1 MNQQNA
7 YKQLFLGMLCLLIV
21 MAISRFAYTPILP
34 FMQQDT
40 GMTNQNA
47 GLLATLNYLGYLVG
61 AVIPMFF
68 IFKSKVVDLKIYLV
82 FNIIS
87 IIGMGVSSDF
97 TIWSILRVI
106 AGITSGTIFVLAS
119 NVVLEALRQANKQSI
134 SGILYSAVGIGICMS
149 SVFIFIFTHEQT
161 WKATWIILGG
171 AALVASLL
179 VVFGMKDNPSVDYK
193 RSTTTT
199 GATQP
204 LNRPFIILFAIA
216 YFFEGAGYIVTGTFL
231 VAIIKMIPTL
241 ADYAALSWMF
251 VGLGAI
257 PSTLIWSLLAEKLGY
272 KIALYSAFILQIIS
286 VGLPII
292 THNAFSLIIAS
303 MLFGATFLGLTTLF
317 MSKSQAL
324 SFQTNS
330 KINFVSLLTVIY
342 SVGQMLAPIISGVL
356 IGDSGNYNL
365 ALSFAIVLLT
375 LGLIFIICSYRF
387 DAEKV

>member
-1 MNQQNA
+1 
-7 YKQLFLGMLCLLIV
+7 
-21 MAISRFAYTPILP
+21 
-34 FMQQDT
+34 
-40 GMTNQNA
+40 
-47 GLLATLNYLGYLVG
+47 
-61 AVIPMFF
+61 
-68 IFKSKVVDLKIYLV
+68 
-82 FNIIS
+82 
-87 IIGMGVSSDF
+87 
-97 TIWSILRVI
+97 
-106 AGITSGTIFVLAS
+106 
-119 NVVLEALRQANKQSI
+119 
-134 SGILYSAVGIGICMS
+134 
-149 SVFIFIFTHEQT
+149 
-161 WKATWIILGG
+161 
-171 AALVASLL
+171 
-179 VVFGMKDNPSVDYK
+179 
-193 RSTTTT
+193 
-199 GATQP
+199 
-204 LNRPFIILFAIA
+204 
-216 YFFEGAGYIVTGTFL
+216 
-231 VAIIKMIPTL
+231 MIPTL

>member
-231 VAIIKMIPTL
+231 VEIIKMIPTL

-257 PSTLIWSLLAEKLGY
+257 
-272 KIALYSAFILQIIS
+272 
-286 VGLPII
+286 
-292 THNAFSLIIAS
+292 
-303 MLFGATFLGLTTLF
+303 
-317 MSKSQAL
+317 
-324 SFQTNS
+324 
-330 KINFVSLLTVIY
+330 
-342 SVGQMLAPIISGVL
+342 
-356 IGDSGNYNL
+356 
-365 ALSFAIVLLT
+365 
-375 LGLIFIICSYRF
+375 RF
-387 DAEKV
+387 DAYLVFIS